1 MQSIAASSYNMNTFD
16 FSMKTSSGDTLSLS
30 MYDKK
35 SSSISYEKTASSQSM
50 TLSLEHAYGY
60 EFHYEGNG
68 INEQDKQEI
77 AKAMQKIQP
86 LLEKYFANAKENGV
100 NSNASASNTAYDI
113 NSLLPKM
120 PDKNSQNYLNNQTL
134 NSIDKILQR
143 AQHQNEQMLKSAQ
156 KLFDSLLK
164 QNSSF
169 ELYM

>member
-1 MQSIAASSYNMNTFD
+1 MQNIAASSYAMNTFD
-16 FSMKTSSGDTLSLS
+16 FSMKTSSGDTLSLN
-30 MYDKK
+30 MYDQK
-35 SSSISYEKTASSQSM
+35 SSNISYEKTASSQSM

-60 EFHYEGNG
+60 KFHYEGDG
-68 INEQDKQEI
+68 IDEQDKQEI

-86 LLEKYFANAKENGV
+86 LLEKYFENIKENGI
-100 NSNASASNTAYDI
+100 SSDASASNTAYDI

-120 PDKNSQNYLNNQTL
+120 PNANTQNYLNDQTMS
-134 NSIDKILQR
+134 SIDKILQK
-143 AQHQNEQMLKSAQ
+143 AQDQNEQMLKSAQ